1 MPRPVSI
8 LLTLALA
15 LMSAAAAA
23 QNRLPTM
30 GDPAN
35 SVMTPNS
42 EAQFGAELMR
52 EVRRRLPL
60 VSDPEIVDYVE
71 DLGRR
76 LTSHAETPE
85 FSYHFFVVDAPG
97 INAFAMP
104 GGYVGINAGLILAA
118 DTESQLA
125 GVMAHE
131 IAHVGQRHMARQM
144 AAAQRINAQT
154 IALVLAGLLLGAQD
168 PEAGSAAVM
177 SGVAGARE
185 QQLAYSRDHENE
197 ADRVGMQILVNAGF
211 DPRGMG
217 EFFERLMRASRYQ
230 DRPPPFLSTHPLTQ
244 QRVAEANA
252 RAERLAQSESFNTGL
267 FELMRA
273 KLRVINA
280 ETPAVA
286 LEHFEQAASDQASS
300 ANRYGLAL
308 ALGESGDYERA
319 EQLLNELIDA
329 DGERIPYLL
338 ARAELARTA
347 GRLQPARE
355 HFEDALSLYPD
366 SYALRFRYAQALVGA
381 GAGMDAMQQ
390 ADRLLREHEERPS
403 VHRLK
408 AEAADL
414 AGESVEAKLA
424 MAQYYRLL
432 GDLRS
437 AVSQLRQVRD
447 SPYASDIQRSRAQ
460 ALEEDWAPGAAP
472 QG

>member
-1 MPRPVSI
+1 MLLAVS
-8 LLTLALA
+8 AVA
-15 LMSAAAAA
+15 GA

-42 EAQFGAELMR
+42 ESRFGAELMR
-52 EVRRRLPL
+52 EVRRQLPL

-76 LTSHAETPE
+76 LTSHADTPD

-104 GGYVGINAGLILAA
+104 GGYVGVNAGLILAA

-144 AAAQRINAQT
+144 AAAQRINART
-154 IALVLAGLLLGAQD
+154 VALVLAGLLLGTQD

-185 QQLAYSRDHENE
+185 QQLAYSRDHESE

-217 EFFERLMRASRYQ
+217 QFFERLMQASRYQ
-230 DRPPPFLSTHPLTQ
+230 DRPPPFLSTHPLTEG
-244 QRVAEANA
+244 RVAEANA
-252 RAERLAQSESFNTGL
+252 RAERLPHNGSFNTGL

-273 KLRVINA
+273 KLRVLNA
-280 ETPAVA
+280 ETPEAAVA
-286 LEHFEQAASDQASS
+286 QFEQSRQEKDSPS
-300 ANRYGLAL
+300 NRYGLAL
-308 ALGESGDYERA
+308 ALREAGAHERA
-319 EQLLNELIDA
+319 SEVLNGLIEAEGELL
-329 DGERIPYLL
+329 PYLL
-338 ARAELARTA
+338 ARAELAKDA
-347 GRLQPARE
+347 GRSEAAVS

-366 SYALRFRYAQALVGA
+366 SYALRYRYAETLLAVGQSHR
-381 GAGMDAMQQ
+381 AMSE
-390 ADRLLREHEERPS
+390 ADQLLRGHGERPAAL
-403 VHRLK
+403 RLK
-408 AEAADL
+408 AEAADR
-414 AGESVEAKLA
+414 AGESIEAKLA
-424 MAQYYRLL
+424 MAHYYQLL

-437 AVSQLRQVRD
+437 AISQIRQVRD
-447 SPYASDIQRSRAQ
+447 SPYASDIQRSRAR
-460 ALEEDWAPGAAP
+460 ALEQSWDTSVEPDG
-472 QG
+472 